1 MHDVEEQ
8 EAQIRKIRGM
18 RKLTAEQFDA
28 LVGMLSQLELDVN
41 ALKPLERD
49 RRVAVNVQLT
59 PEDWHEMQ
67 LRALEFGIPASQV
80 VRLLVLS
87 WLGKQR

>member
-1 MHDVEEQ
+1 
-8 EAQIRKIRGM
+8 M

-28 LVGMLSQLELDVN
+28 LVDMLAELEVDID

-59 PEDWHEMQ
+59 PEDWQDMQ
-67 LRALEFGIPASQV
+67 VQALEFGLPASQV

-87 WLGKQR
+87 WLTKQRR